1 MVRHSLYACARH
13 PIYSGGILIAVSL
26 ALLKPTSAIVL
37 ACGFGGVWLII
48 QARLE
53 GIDLVQR
60 LPEYQEYL
68 SNCPVSAADP
78 KQETLNTM
86 EAPALRCL
94 RGLVFCPELQ

>member
-1 MVRHSLYACARH
+1 M
-13 PIYSGGILIAVSL
+13 
-26 ALLKPTSAIVL
+26 LKAGQSSAIVL

-68 SNCPVSAADP
+68 E
-78 KQETLNTM
+78 Q
-86 EAPALRCL
+86 LRRFL
-94 RGLVFCPELQ
+94 PRIRNRKP